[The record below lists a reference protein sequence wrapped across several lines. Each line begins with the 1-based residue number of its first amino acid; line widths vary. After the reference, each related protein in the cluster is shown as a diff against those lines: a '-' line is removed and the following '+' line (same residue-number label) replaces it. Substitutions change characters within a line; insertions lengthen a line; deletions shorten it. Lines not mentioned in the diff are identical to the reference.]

1 MKKIFSILILLF
13 SMYVSFGQEIT
24 VEVKGVGLNRTN
36 AINDARREAVGKAFG
51 VSVQSS
57 TEVKDFMTI
66 RDAISTQT
74 SGWITWDSIIKE
86 TPLTN
91 NYEVILKA
99 KVSQKVLEK
108 NVKTL
113 SQWLGGL
120 QFLVFYDPRD
130 VPQENLQYYEYSYS
144 RLNEQLKRREYR
156 YVEKNAFDVFTKTG
170 EIEKLKKDTSEFSYM
185 QKLGATVKA
194 EFTIFVNK
202 IEIRDLAAEGFAP
215 GYKVTIHAIAYD
227 NCTAEGFATFVMEGS
242 SAIPDKNTGVHSA
255 IDNAVLKG
263 TDAMLYQFNKYMGD
277 WVSSGADYQLRFYG
291 IDYEELRPL
300 KSKIK
305 NDPLF
310 GQELSINDE
319 TTYSKW
325 NMKFNSKP
333 DELLDY
339 VLDNA
344 AFLKKSNIYGRLISF
359 KLRPTTPPNTNSGNK

>member
-1 MKKIFSILILLF
+1 MKKLFPILILF
-13 SMYVSFGQEIT
+13 FNIYSSFGQELI
-24 VEVKGVGLNRTN
+24 VEVKGVGLTRTD

-51 VSVQSS
+51 VSVQST
-57 TEVKDFMTI
+57 TEVRDFMTI

-91 NYEVILKA
+91 KYEIVLKA

-108 NVKTL
+108 SVKTL

-120 QFLVFYDPRD
+120 QFLVFYDPRE
-130 VPQENLQYYEYSYS
+130 VLQEHLPFYEYAYD
-144 RLNEQLKRREYR
+144 RINEQLKKREYR
-156 YVEKNAFDVFTKTG
+156 YVEKNVFDNFTKTG
-170 EIEKLKKDTSEFSYM
+170 EIEKLKKDTSEYSYM
-185 QKLGATVKA
+185 QKLGASVKA
-194 EFTIFVNK
+194 EFTIFIKK
-202 IEIRDLAAEGFAP
+202 IEIRDYAAEGFSS

-227 NCTAEGFATFVMEGS
+227 NCTAEGFAPVVMEGS
-242 SAIPDKNTGVHSA
+242 SANPDKNTGIHTA
-255 IDNAVLKG
+255 IDDAVLKG
-263 TDAMLYQFNKYMGD
+263 ADAMLYQFNKYMGD
-277 WVSSGADYQLRFYG
+277 WTNSGAVFELRFYG

-305 NDPLF
+305 NDTLF
-310 GQELSINDE
+310 GQQLSINDE

-325 NMKFNSKP
+325 NMNFNSKP

-344 AFLKKSNIYGRLISF
+344 TFLKKSNIYGRLISF
-359 KLRPTTPPNTNSGNK
+359 KPRTVTPNTNSGNK